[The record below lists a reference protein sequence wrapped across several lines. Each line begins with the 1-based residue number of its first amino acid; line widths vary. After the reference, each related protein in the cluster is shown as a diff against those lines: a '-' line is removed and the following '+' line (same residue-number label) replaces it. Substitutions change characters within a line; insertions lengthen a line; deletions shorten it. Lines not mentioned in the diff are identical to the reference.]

1 MYQVLYRKWRPRFFS
16 DVAGQPQVTVTLQNE
31 LKAGRINHAYL
42 FTGSRGTGKTTCAKI
57 LAKAVN
63 CLNPQNGDPCGECEN
78 CKGLENGEIMDVVEI
93 DAASNNG
100 VENIRSLIEES
111 AFTPTRAKYR
121 VYIIDE
127 VHMLSIGAF
136 NALLKTLEEPPAQVV
151 FILATTEVHKIP
163 ATILSR
169 CQRFDFH
176 RIPPQATA
184 DRLRYVSE
192 QEGAELEND
201 AALLIAAL
209 SDGAL
214 RDALSLLDR
223 CIGTDKHITSALVRQ
238 VAGLAGREYLFSLA
252 GAVIKRDCA
261 LALGTI
267 DTLYKE
273 AKDMA
278 RLSEELTSH
287 FRGLMLIKTMKDP
300 RGLLVMADD
309 EFEQASAQAQKLSL
323 AEIIRAM
330 DVLQSS
336 YEKMLRGNDR
346 RTEMETAM
354 IKICSPQLDPDMDA
368 LLARIARLE
377 RTVKYGVPAA
387 AQEAPEK
394 AADLP
399 KADKPA
405 ADNPAKQKPAAPSP
419 APQLPPE
426 PVNEAPPPAPI
437 VEQPPKKEEAVPAPP
452 KQAAAPPNFEEIL
465 KNAEPFED
473 WAEVLQILKKYSK
486 TIAASFEGTQ
496 AYVSGEFLLIDSKS
510 DIPFKLLRQSA
521 QRDKMR
527 VAVKEVTGRVY
538 KLGPYRRTQEEAKKE
553 DPLQSLAE
561 KIKEAGVPLT
571 EITGEADGDYDN

>member
-100 VENIRSLIEES
+100 VENIRSLIDEA

-136 NALLKTLEEPPAQVV
+136 NALLKTLEEPPAHVV
-151 FILATTEVHKIP
+151 FILATTEVHKLP

-176 RIPPQATA
+176 RIPPEATA
-184 DRLRYVSE
+184 QRLDFVAG
-192 QEGAELEND
+192 QENVELDHD

-223 CIGTDKHITSALVRQ
+223 CIGAGEHITSALVRE

-252 GAVIKRDCA
+252 QAVIKKDCA
-261 LALGTI
+261 LALDTI
-267 DTLYKE
+267 DSLYKE

-278 RLSEELTSH
+278 RLSEELTAH
-287 FRGLMLIKTMKDP
+287 FRSLMLIKTMKKP
-300 RGLLVMADD
+300 RELIVMADD
-309 EFEQASAQAQKLSL
+309 EYEQADAQAQQLSL
-323 AEIIRAM
+323 GEIIRAM
-330 DVLQSS
+330 DIMQGS
-336 YEKMLRGNDR
+336 YEKMFRGADR
-346 RTEMETAM
+346 RTEIETAM
-354 IKICSPQLDPDMDA
+354 IKICSPELDTDMEA
-368 LLARIARLE
+368 VLSRIARLE
-377 RTVKYGVPAA
+377 RAVRHGIPSNAPQTPDPAPVNTTPAPAA
-387 AQEAPEK
+387 EINTPQRVELETAAQ
-394 AADLP
+394 ADE
-399 KADKPA
+399 
-405 ADNPAKQKPAAPSP
+405 
-419 APQLPPE
+419 PP
-426 PVNEAPPPAPI
+426 VPPAPA
-437 VEQPPKKEEAVPAPP
+437 EEAVPVAEPTAAPQKSEAPAAAPQPP
-452 KQAAAPPNFEEIL
+452 KQSAPLPDFNTIL
-465 KNAEPFED
+465 KNAKPMED
-473 WAEVLQILKKYSK
+473 WPEVLEILKKYSK
-486 TIAASFEGTQ
+486 TIAASFEGTA
-496 AYVSGEFLLIDSKS
+496 AYTSGEFLLIDSKS

-538 KLGPYRRTQEEAKKE
+538 KLGPYKRPQEEANKE

-561 KIKEAGVPLT
+561 KIKQAGVTLT
-571 EITGEADGDYDN
+571 EESE

>member
-1 MYQVLYRKWRPRFFS
+1 MYQVLYRKWRPQFFS

-63 CLNPQNGDPCGECEN
+63 CLNPQNGDPCGECDN
-78 CKGLENGEIMDVVEI
+78 CKGLENGEILDVVEI

-100 VENIRSLIEES
+100 VENIRSLIDEA

-136 NALLKTLEEPPAQVV
+136 NALLKTLEEPPAHVV
-151 FILATTEVHKIP
+151 FILATTEVHKLP

-184 DRLRYVSE
+184 KRLEYVSE
-192 QEGAELEND
+192 QEGVELDND

-223 CIGTDKHITSALVRQ
+223 CIGAGSHITSVLVRQ

-252 GAVIKRDCA
+252 DAVIRRDCA
-261 LALGTI
+261 LALNTI
-267 DTLYKE
+267 DALYKE

-287 FRGLMLIKTMKDP
+287 FRSLMLIKTMKNP
-300 RGLLVMADD
+300 RELLIMADD
-309 EFEQASAQAQKLSL
+309 EFEQASLQAQKLSL
-323 AEIIRAM
+323 AEIVRVM

-336 YEKMLRGNDR
+336 YEKMFRGGQR

-368 LLARIARLE
+368 LLARVAKLE
-377 RTVKYGVPAA
+377 RAVRNGVPAA
-387 AQEAPEK
+387 VQEAPDK
-394 AADLP
+394 ASAMQKAGSP
-399 KADKPA
+399 AADKPVYAKPVA
-405 ADNPAKQKPAAPSP
+405 ASP
-419 APQLPPE
+419 AQEIPPDPINEEIPPE
-426 PVNEAPPPAPI
+426 PI
-437 VEQPPKKEEAVPAPP
+437 VEQPPKKEEKSPVPPRQSAV
-452 KQAAAPPNFEEIL
+452 PPNFDEIL
-465 KNAEPFED
+465 KNAKPFED
-473 WAEVLQILKKYSK
+473 WPEVLGILKKYSK

-496 AYVSGEFLLIDSKS
+496 AYVSGEFLLIDAKS

-538 KLGPYRRTQEEAKKE
+538 KLGPYRRPQEEAKKE
-553 DPLQSLAE
+553 DPLLSLAE
-561 KIKEAGVPLT
+561 KIKEAGVTLT
-571 EITGEADGDYDN
+571 EENEETNY

>member
-63 CLNPQNGDPCGECEN
+63 CLDPQNGDPCGECEN

-100 VENIRSLIEES
+100 VENIRSLIDEA

-136 NALLKTLEEPPAQVV
+136 NALLKTLEEPPAHVV
-151 FILATTEVHKIP
+151 FILATTEVHKLP

-176 RIPPQATA
+176 RIPPEAIAQ
-184 DRLRYVSE
+184 RLDFVAG
-192 QEGAELEND
+192 QEGVELDHD

-223 CIGTDKHITSALVRQ
+223 CIGAGTHITSALVRQ
-238 VAGLAGREYLFSLA
+238 TAGLAGREYLFSLA
-252 GAVIKRDCA
+252 QAVIKKDCA
-261 LALGTI
+261 LALDTI
-267 DTLYKE
+267 DALYKE

-287 FRGLMLIKTMKDP
+287 FRSLMLIKTMKNP
-300 RGLLVMADD
+300 RELVVLADD
-309 EFEQASAQAQKLSL
+309 EYEQANAQAQQLSL
-323 AEIIRAM
+323 GEIIRAM
-330 DVLQSS
+330 DIMQGS
-336 YEKMLRGNDR
+336 YEKMFRGADR
-346 RTEMETAM
+346 RTEIETAM
-354 IKICSPQLDPDMDA
+354 IKICAPELDTDMEA
-368 LLARIARLE
+368 VLSRIARLE
-377 RTVKYGVPAA
+377 RAVRHGVA
-387 AQEAPEK
+387 AQSPVPEA
-394 AADLP
+394 
-399 KADKPA
+399 
-405 ADNPAKQKPAAPSP
+405 
-419 APQLPPE
+419 
-426 PVNEAPPPAPI
+426 VT
-437 VEQPPKKEEAVPAPP
+437 AVPAPEP
-452 KQAAAPPNFEEIL
+452 NTQQIADPAPSSQAEAPPVPPMPAEEPSPVTEQTAVRKNEAPAQQAQKQSAPLPDFDTIL
-465 KNAEPFED
+465 KNAKPMED
-473 WAEVLQILKKYSK
+473 WPEVLEILKKYSK
-486 TIAASFEGTQ
+486 TIAASFEGTA
-496 AYVSGEFLLIDSKS
+496 AYTSGEFLLIDSKS

-538 KLGPYRRTQEEAKKE
+538 KLGPYRRPQEEANKE

-561 KIKEAGVPLT
+561 KIKQAGVTFT
-571 EITGEADGDYDN
+571 EESE

>member
-1 MYQVLYRKWRPRFFS
+1 MYQVLYRKWRPQFFS

-63 CLNPQNGDPCGECEN
+63 CLNPQNGDPCGECDN
-78 CKGLENGEIMDVVEI
+78 CKGLENGEILDVVEI

-100 VENIRSLIEES
+100 VENIRSLIDEA

-127 VHMLSIGAF
+127 VHMLSTGAF
-136 NALLKTLEEPPAQVV
+136 NALLKTLEEPPAHVV
-151 FILATTEVHKIP
+151 FILATTEVHKLP

-184 DRLRYVSE
+184 DRLRYVAE
-192 QEGAELEND
+192 QEGVELDND

-223 CIGTDKHITSALVRQ
+223 CIGAGSHITSVLVRQ
-238 VAGLAGREYLFSLA
+238 VAGLARREYLFSLA
-252 GAVIKRDCA
+252 DAVIKRDCA
-261 LALGTI
+261 LALNTI
-267 DTLYKE
+267 DALYKE

-287 FRGLMLIKTMKDP
+287 FRSLMLIKTMKNP
-300 RGLLVMADD
+300 RELLIMADD
-309 EFEQASAQAQKLSL
+309 EFEQASLQAQKLSL
-323 AEIIRAM
+323 AEIVRVM

-336 YEKMLRGNDR
+336 YEKMFRGGQR

-368 LLARIARLE
+368 LLARIAKLE
-377 RTVKYGVPAA
+377 RAVRNGVPAA
-387 AQEAPEK
+387 VQEAPEK
-394 AADLP
+394 ASAVQR
-399 KADKPA
+399 AEKPL
-405 ADNPAKQKPAAPSP
+405 QEKPVAPSCSTEI
-419 APQLPPE
+419 PPDL
-426 PVNEAPPPAPI
+426 VNEEIPPAPI
-437 VEQPPKKEEAVPAPP
+437 VEQPPKKEEKLPAPP
-452 KQAAAPPNFEEIL
+452 RQSAVPPNFDEIL
-465 KNAEPFED
+465 KNAKPFED
-473 WAEVLQILKKYSK
+473 WPEVLGILKKYSK

-496 AYVSGEFLLIDSKS
+496 AYVSGEFLLIDARS

-527 VAVKEVTGRVY
+527 VAVREVTGRVY
-538 KLGPYRRTQEEAKKE
+538 KLGPYRRPQEEAKKE
-553 DPLQSLAE
+553 DPLLSLAE
-561 KIKEAGVPLT
+561 KIKEAGVTLT
-571 EITGEADGDYDN
+571 EETEETNY

>member
-1 MYQVLYRKWRPRFFS
+1 MYQVLYRKWRPQFFS

-63 CLNPQNGDPCGECEN
+63 CLNPQNGDPCGECDN
-78 CKGLENGEIMDVVEI
+78 CKGLENGEILDVVEI

-100 VENIRSLIEES
+100 VENIRSLIDEA

-136 NALLKTLEEPPAQVV
+136 NALLKTLEEPPAHVV
-151 FILATTEVHKIP
+151 FILATTEVHKLP

-184 DRLRYVSE
+184 KRLEYVSG
-192 QEGAELEND
+192 QEGVELDND

-223 CIGTDKHITSALVRQ
+223 CIGACKHITSALVRQ

-252 GAVIKRDCA
+252 DAVIRRDCA
-261 LALGTI
+261 LALNTI
-267 DTLYKE
+267 DALYKE

-287 FRGLMLIKTMKDP
+287 FRSLMLIKTMKNP
-300 RGLLVMADD
+300 RELLIMADD
-309 EFEQASAQAQKLSL
+309 EFEQASLQAQKLSL
-323 AEIIRAM
+323 AEIVRVM

-336 YEKMLRGNDR
+336 YEKMFRGGQR

-368 LLARIARLE
+368 LLARVAKLE
-377 RTVKYGVPAA
+377 RAVRNGVPAA
-387 AQEAPEK
+387 VQEAPDK
-394 AADLP
+394 ASAMQKAGSP
-399 KADKPA
+399 AADKPVYAKPVA
-405 ADNPAKQKPAAPSP
+405 ASP
-419 APQLPPE
+419 AQEIPPD
-426 PVNEAPPPAPI
+426 PVNEEIPPAPI
-437 VEQPPKKEEAVPAPP
+437 VEQPPKKEEKSPVPPRQSAV
-452 KQAAAPPNFEEIL
+452 PPNFDEIL
-465 KNAEPFED
+465 KNAKPFED
-473 WAEVLQILKKYSK
+473 WPEVLGILKKYSK

-496 AYVSGEFLLIDSKS
+496 AYVSGEFLLIDARS

-538 KLGPYRRTQEEAKKE
+538 KLGPYRRPQEEAKKE
-553 DPLQSLAE
+553 DPLLSLAE
-561 KIKEAGVPLT
+561 KIKEAGVTLT
-571 EITGEADGDYDN
+571 EENEETNY

>member
-57 LAKAVN
+57 LAKALN

-100 VENIRSLIEES
+100 VENIRSLIDEA

-136 NALLKTLEEPPAQVV
+136 NALLKTLEEPPAHVV
-151 FILATTEVHKIP
+151 FILATTEVHKLP

-176 RIPPQATA
+176 RIPPEAIA
-184 DRLRYVSE
+184 GRLDFVAGEE
-192 QEGAELEND
+192 QVELDHD

-223 CIGTDKHITSALVRQ
+223 CIGAGSHITGALVRQ
-238 VAGLAGREYLFSLA
+238 IAGLAGREYLFSLVQ
-252 GAVIKRDCA
+252 AVIKKDCA
-261 LALGTI
+261 LALDTI
-267 DTLYKE
+267 DALYKE

-287 FRGLMLIKTMKDP
+287 FRSLMLIKTMKKP
-300 RGLLVMADD
+300 ETLVIMADD
-309 EFEQASAQAQKLSL
+309 EFEQASAQAQQLSL
-323 AEIIRAM
+323 SEIIRAM
-330 DVLQSS
+330 DILQGS
-336 YEKMLRGNDR
+336 YEKMFRGADR
-346 RTEMETAM
+346 RTEIETAM
-354 IKICSPQLDPDMDA
+354 IKICSPELDPGMEA
-368 LLARIARLE
+368 VLSRIARLE
-377 RTVKYGVPAA
+377 RTVRHGVSAEATPASVPS
-387 AQEAPEK
+387 E
-394 AADLP
+394 
-399 KADKPA
+399 PA
-405 ADNPAKQKPAAPSP
+405 P
-419 APQLPPE
+419 APQTSTQQAAPHPPVQADE
-426 PVNEAPPPAPI
+426 PVFPAPTAEAPAAVGQAAVPQNAAVSDPAP
-437 VEQPPKKEEAVPAPP
+437 APQKP
-452 KQAAAPPNFEEIL
+452 GAPLPDFDTIL
-465 KNAEPFED
+465 KDAKPMED
-473 WAEVLQILKKYSK
+473 WPEVLDILKKYSK
-486 TIAASFEGTQ
+486 TIAASFEGTA
-496 AYVSGEFLLIDSKS
+496 AYISGEFLLIDSKS

-538 KLGPYRRTQEEAKKE
+538 KLGPYKRPQEEREKE

-561 KIKEAGVPLT
+561 KIKQAGVTLT
-571 EITGEADGDYDN
+571 EESE

>member
-1 MYQVLYRKWRPRFFS
+1 MYQVLYRKWRPQFFS

-63 CLNPQNGDPCGECEN
+63 CLNPQNGDPCGECDN
-78 CKGLENGEIMDVVEI
+78 CKGLENGEILDVVEI

-100 VENIRSLIEES
+100 VENIRSLIDEA

-136 NALLKTLEEPPAQVV
+136 NALLKTLEEPPAHVV
-151 FILATTEVHKIP
+151 FILATTEVHKLP

-184 DRLRYVSE
+184 KRLEYVSE
-192 QEGAELEND
+192 QEGVELDND

-223 CIGTDKHITSALVRQ
+223 CIGAGSHITSVLVRQ

-252 GAVIKRDCA
+252 DAVIRRDCA
-261 LALGTI
+261 LALNTI
-267 DTLYKE
+267 DALYKE

-287 FRGLMLIKTMKDP
+287 FRSLMLIKTMKNP
-300 RGLLVMADD
+300 RELLIMADD
-309 EFEQASAQAQKLSL
+309 EFEQASLQAQKLSL
-323 AEIIRAM
+323 AEIVRVM

-336 YEKMLRGNDR
+336 YEKMFRGGQR

-368 LLARIARLE
+368 LLARVAKLE
-377 RTVKYGVPAA
+377 RAVRNGVPAA
-387 AQEAPEK
+387 VQEAPDK
-394 AADLP
+394 ASAMQKAGSP
-399 KADKPA
+399 AADKPVYAKPVA
-405 ADNPAKQKPAAPSP
+405 ASP
-419 APQLPPE
+419 AQEIPPD
-426 PVNEAPPPAPI
+426 PVNEEIPPEPI
-437 VEQPPKKEEAVPAPP
+437 VEQPPKKEEKSPVPPRQSAV
-452 KQAAAPPNFEEIL
+452 PPNFDEIL
-465 KNAEPFED
+465 KNAKPFED
-473 WAEVLQILKKYSK
+473 WPEVLGILKKYSK

-496 AYVSGEFLLIDSKS
+496 AYVSGEFLLIDAKS

-538 KLGPYRRTQEEAKKE
+538 KLGPYRRPQEEAKKE
-553 DPLQSLAE
+553 DPLLSLAE
-561 KIKEAGVPLT
+561 KIKEAGVTLT
-571 EITGEADGDYDN
+571 EENEETNY

>member
-1 MYQVLYRKWRPRFFS
+1 MYQVLYRKWRPQFFS

-63 CLNPQNGDPCGECEN
+63 CLNPQNGDPCGECDN
-78 CKGLENGEIMDVVEI
+78 CKGLENGEILDVVEI

-100 VENIRSLIEES
+100 VENIRSLIDEA

-127 VHMLSIGAF
+127 VHMLSTGAF
-136 NALLKTLEEPPAQVV
+136 NALLKTLEEPPAHVV
-151 FILATTEVHKIP
+151 FILATTEVHKLP

-184 DRLRYVSE
+184 KRLEYVSE
-192 QEGAELEND
+192 QEGVELDND

-223 CIGTDKHITSALVRQ
+223 CIGACKHITCALVRQ

-252 GAVIKRDCA
+252 DAVIRRDCA
-261 LALGTI
+261 LALNTI
-267 DTLYKE
+267 DALYKE

-287 FRGLMLIKTMKDP
+287 FRSLMLIKTMKNP
-300 RGLLVMADD
+300 RELLIMADD
-309 EFEQASAQAQKLSL
+309 EFEQASLQAQKLSL
-323 AEIIRAM
+323 AEIVRVM

-336 YEKMLRGNDR
+336 YEKMFRGGER

-368 LLARIARLE
+368 LLARIAKLE
-377 RTVKYGVPAA
+377 RAVRNGVPAA
-387 AQEAPEK
+387 VQEAPEK
-394 AADLP
+394 ASVVQRAE
-399 KADKPA
+399 KPL
-405 ADNPAKQKPAAPSP
+405 QEKPAAPSCS
-419 APQLPPE
+419 AEIPPD
-426 PVNEAPPPAPI
+426 PVNEESPPAPI
-437 VEQPPKKEEAVPAPP
+437 VEQPPKKEEKSPAPP
-452 KQAAAPPNFEEIL
+452 RQSAVPPNFDEIL
-465 KNAEPFED
+465 KNAKPFED
-473 WAEVLQILKKYSK
+473 WPEVLGILKKYSK

-496 AYVSGEFLLIDSKS
+496 AYVSGEFLLIDARS

-538 KLGPYRRTQEEAKKE
+538 KLGPYRRPQEEAKKE
-553 DPLQSLAE
+553 DPLLSLAE
-561 KIKEAGVPLT
+561 KIKEAGVTLT
-571 EITGEADGDYDN
+571 EETEETNY